1 MPVVLIWIIIVC
13 FIIFGQI
20 NKAKNFSQK
29 SNRKSTVY
37 QKRPPQS
44 QKSFADIKGQKSV
57 GPNVERN
64 CAAEDNHR
72 SENNIHQHK
81 TGTSGAVPNV
91 SRSYTETEARMRTEK
106 KGKRTVAM
114 RLYEGDS
121 IPRGYRMVRC
131 NYCAAE
137 NLIPYASKGEYMC
150 YFCHE
155 DL

>member
-1 MPVVLIWIIIVC
+1 MPVVLIWFIVVC
-13 FIIFGQI
+13 FFIFGQI
-20 NKAKNFSQK
+20 NKAKNLSQK

-44 QKSFADIKGQKSV
+44 QKSFADMKGQKSV
-57 GPNVERN
+57 G
-64 CAAEDNHR
+64 
-72 SENNIHQHK
+72 
-81 TGTSGAVPNV
+81 PNV